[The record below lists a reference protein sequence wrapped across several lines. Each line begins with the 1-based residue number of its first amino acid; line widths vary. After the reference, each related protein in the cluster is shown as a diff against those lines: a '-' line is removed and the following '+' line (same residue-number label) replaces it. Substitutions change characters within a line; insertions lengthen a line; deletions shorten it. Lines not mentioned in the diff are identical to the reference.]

1 MKKGDANMNFKRV
14 FIVLI
19 MLLSF
24 LNSGLMPALAENF
37 YDVSP
42 NYWAYQSIQ
51 ALSQQNIISGYSDN
65 TFRPDNPVTR
75 AEFATMIIKSLNKEG
90 MPIARRADF
99 SDVPSSF
106 WAYDN
111 IQRAYGL
118 GLISGFPN
126 GTFGPSGYITKAE
139 VLAIL
144 SKTVQDGALS
154 ESDARSILSR
164 FYDAN
169 RVPGW
174 AIIPVAKA
182 VKANLAVNYPQPNFL
197 MPEKSATRAEVAAML
212 SNLRQSQGLAQPSVS
227 QQPPR
232 QIQQPATVEQIS
244 EAVAGSTGNQV
255 ILRGSVAT
263 IEQNSVIPTTLETPI
278 SSEVASVGDLVVVN
292 VNKNIAT
299 TQGNL
304 LIPAGS
310 RINGVI
316 TEAVPAKF
324 ANRNAK
330 IAINFNSIT
339 LPSGRTYPLQ
349 ASVATESGA
358 IEAGSLKSKI
368 GKGVLTT
375 IVGAGSG
382 AALGTALGA
391 ITGKT
396 GKGAIYGTAIGG
408 GLGVVGGILAQGGE
422 IKIPRGEPLFIKL
435 NAPLSV
441 DLSTGNIITP

>member
-1 MKKGDANMNFKRV
+1 MNFKRI

-19 MLLSF
+19 MLISL
-24 LNSGLMPALAENF
+24 LNTGLMPAMAVNF
-37 YDVSP
+37 YDVNQ
-42 NYWAYQSIQ
+42 NYWAYQAIQ
-51 ALSQQNIISGYSDN
+51 ALSEQNIISGYPDN
-65 TFRPDNPVTR
+65 TFRPDNSVTR
-75 AEFATMIIKSLNKEG
+75 AEFAAMIIKTLNKED
-90 MPIARRADF
+90 MPVTRRAGF
-99 SDVPSSF
+99 SDVPLSF

-111 IQRAYGL
+111 IQRAYDL

-126 GTFGPSGYITKAE
+126 GTFGSSSSITRAE
-139 VLAIL
+139 VLVIL
-144 SKTVQDGALS
+144 SKTVQDSVLS
-154 ESDARSILSR
+154 ESDARSLLSR

-169 RVPGW
+169 RVPQW

-182 VKANLAVNYPQPNFL
+182 VRANLAVNYPQPNFI
-197 MPEKSATRAEVAAML
+197 MPEKFATRADVAAML
-212 SNLRQSQGLAQPSVS
+212 YNLRQSQGLGAQPPVT
-227 QQPPR
+227 QQPV
-232 QIQQPATVEQIS
+232 TVEQIS

-255 ILRGSVAT
+255 TLRGSIAT
-263 IEQNSVIPTTLETPI
+263 LEQNSVIPTTLETPI
-278 SSEVASVGDLVVVN
+278 SSEVASVGDIVAVS

-310 RINGVI
+310 RINGTI

-324 ANRNAK
+324 ANRNAR

-349 ASVATESGA
+349 AGVATESGV
-358 IEAGSLKSKI
+358 IEAGSLKGKI

-391 ITGKT
+391 ITGST

-441 DLSTGNIITP
+441 DLNTGNIITP

>member
-1 MKKGDANMNFKRV
+1 MNFKKI

-24 LNSGLMPALAENF
+24 LNAGLMPALAENF
-37 YDVSP
+37 YDV
-42 NYWAYQSIQ
+42 NQDYWAYQSIQ
-51 ALSQQNIISGYSDN
+51 DLSGQNIISGYSDN
-65 TFRPDNPVTR
+65 TFRPDNSVTR
-75 AEFATMIIKSLNKEG
+75 AEFATMIIKSLNREG
-90 MPIARRADF
+90 MPITRKANF
-99 SDVPSSF
+99 SDVSLSF

-111 IQRAYGL
+111 IQRAYDL
-118 GLISGFPN
+118 GLISGFSN
-126 GTFGPSGYITKAE
+126 GTFKPSSYITRAE

-154 ESDARSILSR
+154 ESDARNILSR

-169 RVPGW
+169 RVPEW
-174 AIIPVAKA
+174 AIIPAAKA

-212 SNLRQSQGLAQPSVS
+212 FNLRQSQGLAQPPVT
-227 QQPPR
+227 QQPV
-232 QIQQPATVEQIS
+232 TVEQIS

-278 SSEVASVGDLVVVN
+278 SSEVASVGDIVVVN

-310 RINGVI
+310 RINGTI

-324 ANRNAK
+324 ANRNAR
-330 IAINFNSIT
+330 IAVNFNSIT

-349 ASVATESGA
+349 ASVATESGV
-358 IEAGSLKSKI
+358 IEAGSLKGKI

-375 IVGAGSG
+375 IIGAGSG

-441 DLSTGNIITP
+441 DLNTGNIITP